1 MSDKKLSDFTFNTS
15 NMTMTIAFLGIYLA
29 SYAVNGLLF
38 KDTGGEV
45 GAYANKESIGELMA
59 LFFVFL
65 IGLIY
70 YLSLS
75 PENKQTAFQD
85 IWDWTKDYAMN
96 PYSLMQI
103 GIFIVLFYGFTAILR
118 IPEASPTKA
127 IILLIVLG
135 GIQFMQYVLGADVFD
150 LITGL
155 FGTTDEQTDEEES
168 EDEPDINTGIMDSS
182 GNKDEVYNI
191 SNNLYSYEDA
201 QAACKSL
208 GARLAT
214 YNEIEDA
221 YNNGAE
227 WTSYGWSEG
236 QHAYF
241 PTQKA
246 TWESLQKVKGH
257 EHDLGRPGV
266 NGGYF
271 DNPEIKFGAN
281 CYGVKPPISD
291 ADKALMEAKKNRIY
305 PQSPEDQL
313 LDQKVA
319 FFQANKDKMMVL
331 SSYNNNK
338 WSRV

>member
-1 MSDKKLSDFTFNTS
+1 MSDTKLSDFTFNTS
-15 NMTMTIAFLGIYLA
+15 NMTMTFAFLGIYLA

-38 KDTGGEV
+38 KDAGGDASV
-45 GAYANKESIGELMA
+45 YANKESIGEMMA
-59 LFFVFL
+59 LFLVFL

-75 PENKQTAFQD
+75 PEDKQTAFQD

-103 GIFIVLFYGFTAILR
+103 GIFIVLFYGFTAMLR

-135 GIQFMQYVLGADVFD
+135 GMQFMQYVLGADVFD
-150 LITGL
+150 LIAGL
-155 FGTTDEQTDEEES
+155 FTADEES
-168 EDEPDINTGIMDSS
+168 DDEDVEDTDQKAGVADVS

-214 YNEIEDA
+214 YNEVEDA

-227 WTSYGWSEG
+227 WTSYGWSDG

-281 CYGVKPPISD
+281 CYGVKPPMSD
-291 ADKALMEAKKNRIY
+291 ADKALMEAKKNRVY